1 MKILFISSMGGSGW
15 GGSEELWF
23 KTAKQLRA
31 ENHDVAAFY
40 YDWSPEPRQIKELRS
55 LNVSIYKHIR
65 KGKSIFQRMIH
76 RISKADQ
83 SNITPYL
90 DLFEFDPEL
99 IIISQ
104 GTSFDILYDEPL
116 QDFITKVKKPYFLI
130 SQFNYETGWIVSEK
144 IKAQCLNYIK
154 NATVFYFVSNRN
166 ADVAER
172 QIAIEIKNKK
182 LIDNPINIRT
192 PQILPWPTS
201 KTLKLACVARLECTY
216 KGQDILLESLSKF
229 KDHDFELNF
238 YGKGDDEDHLN
249 ALINFYGLS
258 EKVFIRG
265 HVNDIEEIWSSHH
278 LLVLPSICEGTPLS
292 LQECMLSG
300 RSALVTDVGGCDK
313 LVINNKTGFLSP
325 VANKKNLELNL
336 EKVFNSS
343 QEELKQLGIN
353 AFEHAKNC
361 INLNSE
367 MVIIRD
373 IKNTLN

>member
-31 ENHDVAAFY
+31 ENYEVAAFY
-40 YDWSPEPRQIKELRS
+40 YDWFPEPSKIKELRS
-55 LNVSIYKHIR
+55 LNVIIYKHIR
-65 KGKSIFQRMIH
+65 KRKSIFQRMIQ
-76 RISKADQ
+76 RISKTSS

-90 DLFEFDPEL
+90 NLFEFDPDL

-104 GTSFDILYDEPL
+104 GTSFDILYDKPL
-116 QDFITKVKKPYFLI
+116 QDFITKIKKPYFLI
-130 SQFNYETGWIVSEK
+130 SQFNYESGNIISEK
-144 IKAQCLNYIK
+144 IKNQSLNIIK
-154 NATVFYFVSNRN
+154 LAKIFYFVSERN
-166 ADVAER
+166 CDIAER
-172 QIAIEIKNKK
+172 QIASEIKNKK
-182 LIDNPINIRT
+182 LIDNPINIGI
-192 PQILPWPTS
+192 PKILPWPTS
-201 KTLKLACVARLECTY
+201 GKIKLACVARLECTY

-229 KDHDFELNF
+229 KDYDFELNF
-238 YGKGDDEDHLN
+238 YGKGDDKEHLE
-249 ALINFYGLS
+249 ALIIYYGLS
-258 EKVFIRG
+258 KKVFMRG
-265 HVNDIEEIWSSHH
+265 HVNDIEEIWATHH

-292 LQECMLSG
+292 LQECMLCG
-300 RSALVTDVGGCDK
+300 RPALVTDVGGCDQ
-313 LVINNKTGFLSP
+313 LIISNQTGFLSP

-353 AFEHAKNC
+353 AFEHAKNI

-367 MVIIRD
+367 MVIIND